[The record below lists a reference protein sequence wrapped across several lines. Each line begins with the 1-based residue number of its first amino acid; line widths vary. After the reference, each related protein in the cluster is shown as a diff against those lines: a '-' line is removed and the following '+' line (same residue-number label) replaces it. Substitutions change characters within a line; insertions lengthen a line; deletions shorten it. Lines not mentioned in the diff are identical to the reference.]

1 MKSFKSFIIEL
12 DNKVES
18 SNEKPRILLAMLTGM
33 WDLSPKDLISLRQIA
48 DVDVL
53 QVKSMT
59 EEQLAEKCDGY
70 DYLMLNMDFLPF
82 PDPNKMDKLTE
93 KFYNHPG
100 TQTLKGINVD
110 MTDADFFSPKI
121 AKKHGIEIQDSPNT
135 TTESVAES
143 AVTEILLHARNRHLG
158 YQDQKE
164 GKPAG
169 CRKSL
174 NLKGKKAG
182 IIGHGNIGSRVAE
195 LLTAFGMDVM
205 IYEIKKDTGAEIT
218 PIEEIF
224 KTAEVISIHIPAHL
238 PETQQTAEHKTNIGF
253 IDSKLLNLCKG
264 TILVNLATDIIVDV
278 DALSKAIKEKKII
291 GYSVEPGRKMTE
303 KLKQFDVV
311 HISPCSF
318 DSDESRANI
327 KKVWI
332 DNMIATIQGNPTNVW
347 N

>member
-1 MKSFKSFIIEL
+1 MKKFKTFLEEL
-12 DNKVES
+12 NI
-18 SNEKPRILLAMLTGM
+18 SNLNSPKPKILLAMMTGM
-33 WDLSPKDLISLRQIA
+33 WDITKKDLAPLKELA
-48 DVDVL
+48 EVDIME
-53 QVKSMT
+53 VKSMT
-59 EEQLAEKCDGY
+59 EEELAEKCEGY

-93 KFYNHPG
+93 KFYEHPATHG
-100 TQTLKGINVD
+100 LKGINVD

-121 AKKHGIEIQDSPNT
+121 AKEHGILIQDSPNT
-135 TTESVAES
+135 TTESVAE
-143 AVTEILLHARNRHLG
+143 AAITEILLHARNRHLG
-158 YQDQKE
+158 YQDQKQ

-182 IIGHGNIGSRVAE
+182 VIGHGNIGSRVAE

-205 IYEIKKDTGAEIT
+205 IYEIKEDAGAEIT

-238 PETQQTAEHKTNIGF
+238 PEYQQTDEHATNIGF